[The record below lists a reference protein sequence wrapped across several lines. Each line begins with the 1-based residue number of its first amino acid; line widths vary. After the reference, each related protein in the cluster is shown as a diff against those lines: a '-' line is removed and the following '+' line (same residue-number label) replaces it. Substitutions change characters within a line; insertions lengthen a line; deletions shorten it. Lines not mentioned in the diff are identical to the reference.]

1 MRGNG
6 GGKCSGVT
14 VMVSGT
20 VVMSLH
26 DEIKGARRHVSTPTL
41 KSIMELRKSV

>member
-1 MRGNG
+1 MRGNS
-6 GGKCSGVT
+6 GGKCSDVT

-20 VVMSLH
+20 VVMSPCSGT
-26 DEIKGARRHVSTPTL
+26 KGVFRHVSTPKL